1 MSKINIEEL
10 KKDFDDET
18 MYKVLGVSS
27 SYQPRDS
34 GSSSVEAKPP
44 KISKEKNESDSF
56 TNDGFDG
63 GFDGGF
69 EDDGF

>member
-1 MSKINIEEL
+1 MIACTGATE
-10 KKDFDDET
+10 KKET
-18 MYKVLGVSS
+18 
-27 SYQPRDS
+27 
-34 GSSSVEAKPP
+34 
-44 KISKEKNESDSF
+44 DSF

>member
-1 MSKINIEEL
+1 
-10 KKDFDDET
+10 

-34 GSSSVEAKPP
+34 GPDNINLEDKAP
-44 KISKEKNESDSF
+44 KISKEKKESDSF

-63 GFDGGF
+63 GFEDGGFDEGF